1 MEALA
6 SADDSM
12 RMDNMESTLTTT
24 TEPSNKASRL
34 LLTLAPGTL
43 VFKVL
48 VCYVSDVLIRRIKE
62 GAVIT
67 SDGVVKEACEIC
79 KIASEQDIMRMNSDG
94 SSVDVPPQV
103 GQRSNIMRRLVALC
117 SVDYDSIMNES
128 KALALFSAASV
139 ALRSRCKIN
148 LVHGFSAYSLISKEL
163 AEFVQKNNRYYAVL
177 LQAREEDSEPMI
189 LMSHE
194 QGILV
199 ACLCAID
206 EKGTANSDVK
216 EKQQQRNTI
225 PNCTCLSLSTLLDC
239 LGEFDAGVK
248 ITDSLE
254 QQRMKEIIL
263 RLGFLYYLLLM
274 VGNFVAEGI
283 RSVLEMHHPIRERV
297 ANSLGMGVAF

>member
-1 MEALA
+1 
-6 SADDSM
+6 
-12 RMDNMESTLTTT
+12 MDNMESTLTTT
-24 TEPSNKASRL
+24 TEPSNKASKL

-62 GAVIT
+62 GAFIT

-103 GQRSNIMRRLVALC
+103 GQRSYIMKRLVALC

-128 KALALFSAASV
+128 KAFALFSAASV

-148 LVHGFSAYSLISKEL
+148 LVHGSSAYSLISKEL

-177 LQAREEDSEPMI
+177 LQAREEDSDPMI
-189 LMSHE
+189 LKSHE

-216 EKQQQRNTI
+216 EKKQNETQFQIVRVCPFRLYLI
-225 PNCTCLSLSTLLDC
+225 VWESSML
-239 LGEFDAGVK
+239 V
-248 ITDSLE
+248 
-254 QQRMKEIIL
+254 L
-263 RLGFLYYLLLM
+263 RLQT
-274 VGNFVAEGI
+274 
-283 RSVLEMHHPIRERV
+283 VLSNNV
-297 ANSLGMGVAF
+297 

>member
-1 MEALA
+1 
-6 SADDSM
+6 
-12 RMDNMESTLTTT
+12 
-24 TEPSNKASRL
+24 
-34 LLTLAPGTL
+34 
-43 VFKVL
+43 
-48 VCYVSDVLIRRIKE
+48 LIRRIKE

-103 GQRSNIMRRLVALC
+103 GQRSYIMKRLVALC

-128 KALALFSAASV
+128 KAFALFSAASV

-148 LVHGFSAYSLISKEL
+148 LVHGSSAYSLISKEL

-177 LQAREEDSEPMI
+177 LQAREEDSDPMI
-189 LMSHE
+189 LKSHE

-216 EKQQQRNTI
+216 EKKQNETQFQIVRVCPFRLYLI
-225 PNCTCLSLSTLLDC
+225 VWESSML
-239 LGEFDAGVK
+239 V
-248 ITDSLE
+248 
-254 QQRMKEIIL
+254 L
-263 RLGFLYYLLLM
+263 RLQT
-274 VGNFVAEGI
+274 
-283 RSVLEMHHPIRERV
+283 VLSNNV
-297 ANSLGMGVAF
+297 